1 VKSGENWAMA
11 SGTQKDELL
20 TIKEF
25 SKIVKIASKTL
36 YRLASQ
42 GKIPCIRIG
51 RNIRFSPDMIDQ
63 MRQEGKS

>member
-1 VKSGENWAMA
+1 VA
-11 SGTQKDELL
+11 KDSTTELL

-25 SKIVKIASKTL
+25 SKIVKVATKTL

-63 MRQEGKS
+63 MRHGGNQ

>member
-1 VKSGENWAMA
+1 VEPSLKNP
-11 SGTQKDELL
+11 LL

-25 SKIVKIASKTL
+25 AKIVKIAPKTL
-36 YRLASQ
+36 YRLAST

-63 MRQEGKS
+63 MRQRGDQ

>member
-1 VKSGENWAMA
+1 M
-11 SGTQKDELL
+11 

-25 SKIVKIASKTL
+25 GKLVQIAPKTL

-51 RNIRFSPDMIDQ
+51 RNIRFSADMIDK
-63 MRQEGKS
+63 MRVSPKAQ

>member
-1 VKSGENWAMA
+1 M
-11 SGTQKDELL
+11 QKAGNNELL

-25 SKIVKIASKTL
+25 AKIVKIAPKTL
-36 YRLASQ
+36 YRLASD

-63 MRQEGKS
+63 MRTGGKSNG

>member
-1 VKSGENWAMA
+1 V
-11 SGTQKDELL
+11 QKAPTPELL

-25 SKIVKIASKTL
+25 AKLVKIAPKTL
-36 YRLASQ
+36 YRLASS

-63 MRQEGKS
+63 MRQGGNQ

>member
-1 VKSGENWAMA
+1 MGSTAQKSLP
-11 SGTQKDELL
+11 TELL

-25 SKIVKIASKTL
+25 AKIVKIAPKTL
-36 YRLASQ
+36 YRLASS

-63 MRQEGKS
+63 MRTGGKQ

>member
-1 VKSGENWAMA
+1 M
-11 SGTQKDELL
+11 QKAPTTELL

-25 SKIVKIASKTL
+25 AKIVKIAPKTL
-36 YRLASQ
+36 YRLASS

-63 MRQEGKS
+63 MRQGGDQ

>member
-1 VKSGENWAMA
+1 MQKA
-11 SGTQKDELL
+11 GTNELL

-25 SKIVKIASKTL
+25 AKIVKIAPKTL
-36 YRLASQ
+36 YRLAST

-63 MRQEGKS
+63 MTQGGVNNG

>member
-1 VKSGENWAMA
+1 MP
-11 SGTQKDELL
+11 KDATIELL

-25 SKIVKIASKTL
+25 SKIVKVAPKTL

-51 RNIRFSPDMIDQ
+51 RNIRFNTDMIDQ
-63 MRQEGKS
+63 MRQGGSE

>member
-1 VKSGENWAMA
+1 MA
-11 SGTQKDELL
+11 SGIQKDTTTELL

-25 SKIVKIASKTL
+25 SKIVKIAPKTL

-51 RNIRFSPDMIDQ
+51 RNVRFSSDMILE
-63 MRQEGKS
+63 MRQGGTE

>member
-1 VKSGENWAMA
+1 M
-11 SGTQKDELL
+11 

-25 SKIVKIASKTL
+25 AKLVQIAPKTL

-51 RNIRFSPDMIDQ
+51 RNLRFSNDMIQQ
-63 MRQEGKS
+63 MRHAPKQ

>member
-1 VKSGENWAMA
+1 VQKS
-11 SGTQKDELL
+11 SSTELL

-25 SKIVKIASKTL
+25 AKIVKIAPKTL
-36 YRLASQ
+36 YRLAST

-63 MRQEGKS
+63 MRQGGTQ

>member
-1 VKSGENWAMA
+1 MA
-11 SGTQKDELL
+11 SGNPKGSTTELL

-25 SKIVKIASKTL
+25 AKIVKIAPKTL
-36 YRLASQ
+36 YRLAST

-63 MRQEGKS
+63 MRQGGTQ

>member
-1 VKSGENWAMA
+1 VA
-11 SGTQKDELL
+11 KDSTTELL

-25 SKIVKIASKTL
+25 SKIVKVATKTL

-63 MRQEGKS
+63 MRQGGNQ

>member
-1 VKSGENWAMA
+1 VDKLM
-11 SGTQKDELL
+11 

-25 SKIVKIASKTL
+25 AKLVQIAPKTL

-51 RNIRFSPDMIDQ
+51 RNIRFSNDMIQQ
-63 MRQEGKS
+63 MRHHPKTVDFQSL